1 MLIYLYRLLINIV
14 FILSPIIIVLRLIKK
29 KEHFK
34 RFKEKFC
41 FFSHKKKQKKLI
53 WFHGAS
59 VGELLSVIPLIKELE
74 KDKKI
79 NQILVTTTTL
89 SSSKVFNN
97 FKFKKTI
104 HQFFPI
110 DTNFHSKK
118 FLNYWKPSLAIFID
132 SEIWP
137 NMLLNIK
144 KKSIPALLLNA
155 RITKKSFNRWK
166 FFKSFSSELFKCF
179 TKSYPCNNETWRY
192 LNYFGIKKK
201 RFLGNL
207 KFSQNNLKN
216 LIIPAKLKKFISN
229 KNFWCATSTHEPEEV
244 LCSEVHKNLKKKY
257 TKFLT
262 IIIPRHV
269 HRCES
274 LINFFENSGLKVHCH
289 SWSQNINHNT
299 DIYLVDTYGD
309 TNLFFSFNKIV
320 FVGGSIIKHGG
331 QNPLEPARYGNKIIH
346 GPNVANFKEIYELLK
361 KLGISKKVNS
371 IKSLTKT
378 VSKLIKQKP
387 NSSLLT
393 KKIEQI
399 GSQIL
404 DATLIEIK
412 LILKNNEIK

>member
-1 MLIYLYRLLINIV
+1 MLIYLYRFLINIV
-14 FILSPIIIVLRLIKK
+14 FILSPIIIISRLTKK
-29 KEHFK
+29 KEDFK

-74 KDKKI
+74 KDKKVD
-79 NQILVTTTTL
+79 QILVTTTTL

-110 DTNFHSKK
+110 DTNFLSKK

-144 KKSIPALLLNA
+144 KKSIPTILLNA

-166 FFKSFSSELFKCF
+166 FFKSFSSELFGCF
-179 TKSYPCNNETWRY
+179 TKAYPCNNETWKY

-201 RFLGNL
+201 KFIGNL

-216 LIIPAKLKKFISN
+216 LIIPKKLKNFISN
-229 KNFWCATSTHEPEEV
+229 RKFWCATSTHEPEEI
-244 LCSEVHKNLKKKY
+244 LCSQVHKNLKKKY
-257 TKFLT
+257 NKFLT
-262 IIIPRHV
+262 IIIPRHIN
-269 HRCES
+269 RCEN
-274 LINFFENSGLKVHCH
+274 LINFFKNSGFIIHCH
-289 SWSQNINHNT
+289 SWSQNINRET
-299 DIYLVDTYGD
+299 DIYLVDTYGE

-331 QNPLEPARYGNKIIH
+331 QNPLEPARYGNSVLH
-346 GPNVANFKEIYELLK
+346 GPNINNFKEIYELLK

-371 IKSLTKT
+371 VKSLSNS
-378 VSKLIKQKP
+378 VHKLIKYKP
-387 NSSLLT
+387 NSNLLT
-393 KKIEQI
+393 KKIERI

-404 DATLIEIK
+404 NTTLAEIK

>member
-1 MLIYLYRLLINIV
+1 MLIYLYRFLINIV
-14 FILSPIIIVLRLIKK
+14 FIISPIIIILRLIRK

-144 KKSIPALLLNA
+144 KKINPCIIVANDIILVFEKRSTIAPINSPQSIAGKYDVIA
-155 RITKKSFNRWK
+155 TKPVIL
-166 FFKSFSSELFKCF
+166 SELVNSK
-179 TKSYPCNNETWRY
+179 TSHIN
-192 LNYFGIKKK
+192 
-201 RFLGNL
+201 
-207 KFSQNNLKN
+207 
-216 LIIPAKLKKFISN
+216 
-229 KNFWCATSTHEPEEV
+229 ATS
-244 LCSEVHKNLKKKY
+244 
-257 TKFLT
+257 
-262 IIIPRHV
+262 
-269 HRCES
+269 
-274 LINFFENSGLKVHCH
+274 
-289 SWSQNINHNT
+289 
-299 DIYLVDTYGD
+299 
-309 TNLFFSFNKIV
+309 
-320 FVGGSIIKHGG
+320 
-331 QNPLEPARYGNKIIH
+331 
-346 GPNVANFKEIYELLK
+346 
-361 KLGISKKVNS
+361 
-371 IKSLTKT
+371 
-378 VSKLIKQKP
+378 
-387 NSSLLT
+387 
-393 KKIEQI
+393 
-399 GSQIL
+399 
-404 DATLIEIK
+404 
-412 LILKNNEIK
+412 